1 MPGRQLNNKI
11 QGVLKMKYNENN
23 LLLKADS
30 YKYCMYDIYPQGATS
45 LFSYLESR
53 GGDYDHTVFFG
64 LQYYLKKY
72 LSTPITMS
80 DVEESKLFT
89 EQHGV
94 DFNYDG
100 WSYIA
105 QELCGK
111 LPIRIRAVPE
121 GLNVPVSNV
130 LVSVESTDEKCFW
143 LVNWIETLL
152 LKVWYPTTVLT
163 QNSNLRN
170 IMLDALTK
178 SSDDPQS
185 EIEFK
190 IHSFG
195 YRGVAS
201 EESAG
206 IGASAELLCSMGTD
220 TLAGIILANNYYNS
234 GMCGFSINAS
244 EHSVITSFSRENEID
259 AYRNMI
265 KKLGKPGKLFACVCD
280 SYNIY
285 EAIKMWGTTLK
296 QELKDSGTTLVIRP
310 DSMEPTVIVPE
321 CLALMEKY
329 WGCTINSKGYKVIN
343 DVKLIHG
350 DGINPKSIP
359 KILEAVM
366 NAGYSIS
373 NIALGMGGASLT
385 GTKDNVINRD
395 TQKFA
400 FKASSIV
407 VDGQRRDVF
416 KDPIGSDGK
425 KSKKGRLDLVMQDG
439 AFKTVLLNDDEIQ
452 KENSL
457 MNTVYENGELIKEYS
472 FSEIRDLINK

>member
-1 MPGRQLNNKI
+1 MEF
-11 QGVLKMKYNENN
+11 NEKN

-30 YKYCMYDIYPQGATS
+30 YKYCMYNIYPEGATS

-53 GGDYDHTVFFG
+53 GGEYDHTVFFG

-72 LSTPITMS
+72 LSTPITIK
-80 DVEESKLFT
+80 DVEEAKLFT
-89 EQHGV
+89 QEHGV
-94 DFNYDG
+94 DFNYEG

-105 QELCGK
+105 KELKGK
-111 LPIRIRAVPE
+111 LPIRIRSVSE
-121 GLNVPVSNV
+121 GMKVPVSNI

-143 LVNWIETLL
+143 LVNWVETLL

-163 QNSNLRN
+163 QNNSLRN
-170 IMLDALTK
+170 IMLEALNKSADDA
-178 SSDDPQS
+178 QS

-195 YRGVAS
+195 YRGVSS

-206 IGASAELLCSMGTD
+206 IGAAAELLCSMGTD

-244 EHSVITSFSRENEID
+244 EHSVITSFSREHEVD
-259 AYRNMI
+259 AYCNMI
-265 KKLGKPGKLFACVCD
+265 KKLGKPGKIFACVCD

-296 QELKDSGTTLVIRP
+296 QELKDSGATLVIRP

-321 CLALMEKY
+321 CLVLMEKY
-329 WGCTINSKGYKVIN
+329 WGSTVNSKGYKVIN

-366 NAGYSIS
+366 AAGYSIS

-385 GTKDNVINRD
+385 GTRDNVINRD

-407 VDGQRRDVF
+407 VSGQRRDVF
-416 KDPIGSDGK
+416 KDPLGSDGK
-425 KSKKGRLDLVMQDG
+425 KSKKGRLDLVIEDG
-439 AFKTVLLNDDEIQ
+439 VFKTVLLSDHEIQ

-457 MNTVYENGELIKEYS
+457 MHTVYENGILLNETSFAKVRELARLTDK
-472 FSEIRDLINK
+472 

>member
-1 MPGRQLNNKI
+1 MEF
-11 QGVLKMKYNENN
+11 NEKN

-30 YKYCMYDIYPQGATS
+30 YKYCMYNIYPEGATS

-53 GGDYDHTVFFG
+53 GGEYDHTVFFG
-64 LQYYLKKY
+64 LQYYIKKY
-72 LSTPITMS
+72 LSTPITMN
-80 DVEESKLFT
+80 DVEEAKLFT
-89 EQHGV
+89 QEHGV
-94 DFNYDG
+94 DFNYEG

-105 QELCGK
+105 KELKGK
-111 LPIRIRAVPE
+111 LPIRIRSVSE
-121 GLNVPVSNV
+121 GMKVPVSNI

-143 LVNWIETLL
+143 LVNWVETLL
-152 LKVWYPTTVLT
+152 LKVWYPTTILT
-163 QNSNLRN
+163 QNNCLRN
-170 IMLDALTK
+170 IMLEALNKSADDA
-178 SSDDPQS
+178 QS

-195 YRGVAS
+195 YRGVSS

-206 IGASAELLCSMGTD
+206 IGAAAELLCSMGTD

-234 GMCGFSINAS
+234 GICGFSINAS
-244 EHSVITSFSRENEID
+244 EHSVITSFSREHEVD

-265 KKLGKPGKLFACVCD
+265 KKLGKPGKIFACVCD

-296 QELKDSGTTLVIRP
+296 QELKDCGATLVIRP

-329 WGCTINSKGYKVIN
+329 WGSTVNSKGYKVIN

-366 NAGYSIS
+366 AAGYSIS

-385 GTKDNVINRD
+385 GTRDNVINRD

-407 VDGQRRDVF
+407 VSGQRREVF
-416 KDPIGSDGK
+416 KDPLGSDGK
-425 KSKKGRLDLVMQDG
+425 KSKKGRLDLVMEG
-439 AFKTVLLNDDEIQ
+439 GVFKTVLLNDNEIQ

-457 MNTVYENGELIKEYS
+457 MHTVYENGILLNETSFAQIRELARLTDK
-472 FSEIRDLINK
+472 